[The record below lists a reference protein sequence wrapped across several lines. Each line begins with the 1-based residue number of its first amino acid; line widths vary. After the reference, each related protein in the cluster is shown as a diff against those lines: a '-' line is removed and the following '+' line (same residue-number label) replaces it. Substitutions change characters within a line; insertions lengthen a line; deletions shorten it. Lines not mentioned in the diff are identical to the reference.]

1 MEQNLPFDVDALL
14 VFGKVVEC
22 RSLSKAAALLGMPKS
37 TVSRKLSKLESDLGI
52 KLLRKN
58 THQLT
63 VTDLGEQIYAH
74 GVKILTEANGV
85 RALVE
90 GSKQEP
96 HGELRVAM
104 PVFVGID
111 YASRVG
117 AAFLQHHPHSRL
129 DIHLV
134 DDAVHPVN
142 DGFDVVFGTGPL
154 QDSTLIA
161 RKVFSLEL
169 FLCASPDFVGQL
181 DDPITVPAQLNSLPF
196 IDCGVGRGPRKLT
209 MIKQKRRYEL
219 SPMVR
224 ARANS
229 YQISKQY
236 ILQGLGV
243 GVMPTQIICA
253 DELRDGS
260 IIPVLPDWNVEQVD
274 VHMIYPFHLSFSTLI
289 SAFYDTA
296 CEIIVENIAR
306 SDGTL
311 AAAR

>member
-1 MEQNLPFDVDALL
+1 MEQNVPFDLDALL

-37 TVSRKLSKLESDLGI
+37 TVSRKLTKLEADLGI

-63 VTDLGEQIYAH
+63 VTDLGDKVYTHA
-74 GVKILTEANGV
+74 VNILAEAKGV

-90 GSKQEP
+90 GSRQEP
-96 HGELRVAM
+96 QGELRVAI

-117 AAFLQHHPHSRL
+117 AMFLQRYPHSRL
-129 DIHLV
+129 DIRLV
-134 DDAVHPVN
+134 DNMVDPIK

-169 FLCASPDFVGQL
+169 FLCASRDFVQQL
-181 DDPITVPAQLNSLPF
+181 AEPITDPAQLNGLPF
-196 IDCGVGRGPRKLT
+196 IDFGFGGPRKLSVA
-209 MIKQKRRYEL
+209 KNRRRGVL
-219 SPMVR
+219 SPPVR
-224 ARANS
+224 ARANNF
-229 YQISKQY
+229 QVCKQY
-236 ILQGLGV
+236 ILQGLGI
-243 GVMPTQIICA
+243 GAMPTQIICTA
-253 DELRDGS
+253 ELREGT
-260 IIPVLPDWNVEQVD
+260 IVPVLPEWSLEPLD
-274 VHMIYPFHLSFSTLI
+274 VHMIYPFELSFSTLI
-289 SAFYDTA
+289 SAFYEAA

-306 SDGTL
+306 
-311 AAAR
+311 A